1 MKVFL
6 TGATGIMGRSAIDAL
21 HDAGHTVVGLARSA
35 GKAAEVAQRGAQP
48 HQGDLFDR
56 PSLVAGMHGCD
67 AVANLATRVPVGMR
81 VMMPGAWKAN
91 DRIRTFGSHHVVEA
105 AREAGVAR
113 IIQQSLSYVYSD
125 RGDDWIDEGS
135 AIDVTGY
142 VEPVVEAEANIE
154 GFIRAGGNGVS
165 LRFGRITGADPNSA
179 WLLSRARAGKPT
191 GMGPR
196 DGWCH
201 VIHPED
207 VGTAVVAA
215 LTVPSGIYNAGAEPV
230 RRGDLVDVYAQTG
243 GLQSGRC
250 YGPLFMRLAG
260 KKIEL
265 LTRSQR
271 VTSQRLAD
279 RAGWQPRH
287 PKLALDWFDDSE

>member
-1 MKVFL
+1 VKVFL
-6 TGATGIMGRSAIDAL
+6 TGATGIMGRSAVKAL
-21 HDAGHTVVGLARSA
+21 HEAGHTVVGLVRSA
-35 GKAAEVAQRGAQP
+35 DKAAEVAACGVQP

-67 AVANLATRVPVGMR
+67 AVANLATHVPVGMR
-81 VMMPGAWKAN
+81 VMMPGAWNAN

-105 AREAGVAR
+105 AREAGVGR
-113 IIQQSLSYVYSD
+113 VIQQSLSYVYAD

-135 AIDVTGY
+135 PIDVTRY

-154 GFIRAGGNGVS
+154 GFISAGGDGVS
-165 LRFGRITGADPNSA
+165 LRFGLITGADPNSA

-191 GMGPR
+191 GMGPKE
-196 DGWCH
+196 GWCH

-215 LTVPSGIYNAGAEPV
+215 LTAPSGIYNVGATPV
-230 RRGDLVDVYAQTG
+230 RRGDLVDLYAQAG
-243 GLQSGRC
+243 GRQSGRF
-250 YGPLFMRLAG
+250 YGPLFMRLG
-260 KKIEL
+260 GSKIEL

-271 VTSQRLAD
+271 VTSQRLGD

-287 PKLALDWFDDSE
+287 PKLALDWFDDCE